1 MQEGDKG
8 RKSSNGKERI
18 SITSRILLLIHAAL
32 TVLIAVMM
40 FISYP
45 LGAYLVFHTSMGSG
59 YREPIDEFYMFMP
72 LPVHVQVKIS
82 VGDLFILLWCTYLLL
97 FTILLL
103 SPKSI
108 LSSIV
113 RLVSNSTTVR
123 GNDLTITIAWFS
135 IFVASSTAID
145 LVQSMFGIEMGSLE
159 YDDRLRYF
167 VDATITPFRE
177 ELGFRLI
184 LIGIPA
190 YLFLAKQGS
199 TLLSVLW
206 RPYEYVRHDK
216 SIYMLIVGSAVLFGF
231 AHIIFST
238 GWGYGKVTQAT
249 LGGLILGWLYYRYGL
264 HTAIIAHWAA
274 NYLPL
279 TYLFASDILGSD
291 AILNVLELLLVS
303 NGIVAIA
310 LILES
315 YLKGKYITNGKL
327 I

>member
-8 RKSSNGKERI
+8 KESSNGKERV
-18 SITSRILLLIHAAL
+18 SVASRILLLIHAAL
-32 TVLIAVMM
+32 TALITALM

-59 YREPIDEFYMFMP
+59 YREPVDEFYMLMP
-72 LPVHVQVKIS
+72 LPVQVQVNIS

-103 SPKSI
+103 SPRNI

-113 RLVSNSTTVR
+113 RLASNSTAAR
-123 GNDLTITIAWFS
+123 GNGLIITIAWFS

-145 LVQSMFGIEMGSLE
+145 IVQSMFGIEMGSLE
-159 YDDRLRYF
+159 YDDRLRHF
-167 VDATITPFRE
+167 VDATITPLRE
-177 ELGFRLI
+177 ELGFRLV
-184 LIGIPA
+184 LIGVPA
-190 YLFLAKQGS
+190 YLFLARQGS

-206 RPYEYVRHDK
+206 RPYEYVRSDK
-216 SIYMLIVGSAVLFGF
+216 SIYMLIFGSAVLFGL

-238 GWGYGKVTQAT
+238 GWSYGKVTQAT
-249 LGGLILGWLYYRYGL
+249 LGGFILGWLYYRYGL
-264 HTAIIAHWAA
+264 HAAITAHWAA

-291 AILNVLELLLVS
+291 TILNILELLLVS

-310 LILES
+310 LMLKR
-315 YLKGKYITNGKL
+315 YLKGKYIMDKES